1 MSNAPVAGAAVFVV
15 KGGDPALVDRG
26 VERLLAQLTSSQ
38 NAPGE
43 NSDETAGTSSGEGTL
58 AVAIEEHRAPS
69 GDEDLAVGPV
79 IDALFTPPF
88 LADRRIVVL
97 RDAEHLSASQAGELA
112 VRLGEPFAPNVLV
125 LAVVGKAL
133 PAALAKAVKAQGREI
148 DTSPGSSGKARAQW
162 LNEQLQVAPVRLD
175 VAARHLVEQHL
186 GEDVSRLNAL
196 LDILLAAYGDGGRV
210 GPAELAPFLG
220 EEGGAPPW
228 DLTDA
233 LDKGEVATA
242 VLVAHRLLG
251 PGGRHPFQ
259 MLALLHKHYGAMLR
273 LDGSG
278 VTDPNAAASLLN
290 MAPFPARKVLDQ
302 GRRLGAERVARAIS
316 LIADADHDLRGVID
330 WPHELVIEV
339 LVARL
344 AQLARTRSPAPAGG
358 ARPPR
363 AS

>member
-1 MSNAPVAGAAVFVV
+1 M
-15 KGGDPALVDRG
+15 
-26 VERLLAQLTSSQ
+26 
-38 NAPGE
+38 
-43 NSDETAGTSSGEGTL
+43 
-58 AVAIEEHRAPS
+58 
-69 GDEDLAVGPV
+69 
-79 IDALFTPPF
+79 
-88 LADRRIVVL
+88 
-97 RDAEHLSASQAGELA
+97 
-112 VRLGEPFAPNVLV
+112 LV

-133 PAALAKAVKAQGREI
+133 PAALAKAVKARGREI

-162 LNEQLQVAPVRLD
+162 LNEQLQVAPVHLD
-175 VAARHLVEQHL
+175 AAARHLLEQHL
-186 GEDVSRLNAL
+186 GEDVSRLHAL
-196 LDILLAAYGDGGRV
+196 LDILAAAYGEGGRV

-259 MLALLHKHYGAMLR
+259 MLATLHRHYGAMLR

-278 VTDPNAAASLLN
+278 VTDPDEAASLLD
-290 MAPFPARKVLDQ
+290 MSPFPARKVLDQ

-316 LIADADHDLRGVID
+316 LIADADLDLRGVID
-330 WPHELVIEV
+330 WPRR
-339 LVARL
+339 ARDRG
-344 AQLARTRSPAPAGG
+344 ARGTTGPARPHPLARTRRRRRPA
-358 ARPPR
+358 R